1 MDKLDLWHLCDELSV
16 PEASLLLLGLDPA
29 VLKDNPERLASPPQG
44 YQAISTA
51 IKNSIQSKK
60 LSAVISYYED
70 NNAPVDL
77 ILWQDTKVSVSDL
90 KKWLL
95 EKNFTNNFFLKNDT
109 SSVQS
114 YLDPENEFYAPKLS
128 AAVNAWLEVTN
139 NPAYLN
145 GKTPKQALD
154 KWLRQNANDYGLTKD
169 DGNPNESAIEEI
181 SKIANW
187 KLEGGVAKTTP
198 QAQTKRTKGSSN
210 PAPEIPF

>member
-1 MDKLDLWHLCDELSV
+1 MEKLDLWHLCDELSV
-16 PEASLLLLGLDPA
+16 PDATLLVLGLDPA
-29 VLKDNPERLASPPQG
+29 NQKFYVENLADQPDG

-51 IKNSIQSKK
+51 IKNSIQANK
-60 LSAVISYYED
+60 L
-70 NNAPVDL
+70 NADKTFY
-77 ILWQDTKVSVSDL
+77 QDINAGDIIEWGATKISVSDL
-90 KKWLL
+90 KAWLL
-95 EKNFTNNFFLKNDT
+95 EKNFTNNFFFKNDT

-139 NPAYLN
+139 NPEYLN